1 MRYFHTLCIQYA
13 MQPFESFSAVYR
25 AMYEMDQTKWTVYG
39 GYKTFAEVLHDVLTI
54 YQFKGML
61 VEYGWFI
68 YGVQSD
74 GTMVKLNEDGIPIPV
89 RACPSG

>member
-1 MRYFHTLCIQYA
+1 

-25 AMYEMDQTKWTVYG
+25 AMYEMDQTRWTVHG

-61 VEYGWFI
+61 VDYGWFI

>member
-1 MRYFHTLCIQYA
+1 

-39 GYKTFAEVLHDVLTI
+39 GYKTFAEVLDSVLTI

-61 VEYGWFI
+61 VDYGWFI